1 MKKLISMLILS
12 LIMQAVNAKQT
23 YKPYTFKCERCQAIA
38 NNTFISPDG
47 NLFEINNNNLI
58 PGKSYFVLF
67 DTYNTKTRIDD
78 DIVDFDTELYYKW
91 IKYL

>member
-1 MKKLISMLILS
+1 MKKLISMLLLS
-12 LIMQAVNAKQT
+12 LIMQAVNAKQV
-23 YKPYTFKCERCQAIA
+23 YKPYTFKTEKCVAIA

-47 NLFEINNNNLI
+47 NLFQINNDILVI
-58 PGKSYFVLF
+58 GKSYYVLF
-67 DTYNTKTRIDD
+67 DTYNTKTRQDD

>member
-1 MKKLISMLILS
+1 MKKLISMLVLA

-23 YKPYTFKCERCQAIA
+23 YKPYTFKTEKCQAIA

-67 DTYNTKTRIDD
+67 DTYNTSTRIDD
-78 DIVDFDTELYYKW
+78 DIVGFDTDLYYKW